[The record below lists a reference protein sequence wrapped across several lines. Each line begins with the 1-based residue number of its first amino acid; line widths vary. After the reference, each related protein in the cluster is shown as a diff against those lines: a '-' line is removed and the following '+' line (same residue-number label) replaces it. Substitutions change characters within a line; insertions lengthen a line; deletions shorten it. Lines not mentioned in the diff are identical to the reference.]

1 MPGQTIADVEAH
13 IRKIAGPDAEIKLV
27 AGKNPSEISSTES
40 RAFKVI
46 EQTCKSMDPKAIVA
60 PYLVMG
66 GTDARQYEDVC
77 DNIYRYSPFLMDIG
91 LLLTTHGTN
100 ERIPVSSLEDGV
112 AFFKRYIRLLTKD

>member
-1 MPGQTIADVEAH
+1 VS
-13 IRKIAGPDAEIKLV
+13 
-27 AGKNPSEISSTES
+27 GKNPSKISPTDS
-40 RAFKVI
+40 RAFNAI
-46 EQTCKSMDPKAIVA
+46 REICKEMDPKAIVA

-77 DNIYRYSPFLMDIG
+77 DNIYRYSPFLMSTS

-112 AFFKRYIRLLTKD
+112 AFFKRYIKALTND